1 MRGGGPK
8 ASTDRAPAR
17 IGLLLVVLLALL
29 VSATPAKAQT
39 ADTKPDCSGS
49 LQAEVDAAAPEST
62 VELAR
67 DCVYREMVTVD
78 KPLTLS
84 GGGEGG
90 IRGSDV
96 WEDWEERDRLWTSAK
111 PVPRFAAP
119 ERSVCEE
126 GTRRCLQ
133 HEQVFADGEPLV
145 QVDSDPEP
153 GQFALDAG
161 RRVVLAE
168 NPAGHRIEVT
178 TRPSWIVGAADDVTV
193 RGIAMKHAAE
203 TGVWNG
209 GCSRWVVEGNDL
221 SHAHE
226 KNLALTLGRDLAARG
241 NELHDA
247 GQLGMSSN
255 EADVEIVGNRVYG
268 NNTEGFS
275 AVWEAGG
282 MKVSQARTA
291 RISGNEVYRNGE
303 IGIWTDVV
311 NGAQTSVEISGNR
324 VHHNPRQGIRV
335 EITKNFVVRDNVL
348 WENGWGQGDS
358 YNGSGISV
366 NGSRD
371 GVVAGNV
378 LAWNA
383 SGIGVVQQDRDRAH
397 EQAYDTTA
405 NVRLEGNYIVQD
417 EVPGTSDHAAVF
429 WNGDANAVAGGAPS
443 ITSPEAVNGG
453 SNNAYWFDE
462 PEGATPRFKWDG
474 QIRALAEYDAT
485 PAERDGRYLTARE
498 KDVLLREHGLPE
510 SPEPHPA
517 PPDGPGGFFAE
528 VAVWARSLL
537 S

>member
-1 MRGGGPK
+1 MP
-8 ASTDRAPAR
+8 AYAP
-17 IGLLLVVLLALL
+17 LLLAALISLTFLA
-29 VSATPAKAQT
+29 APAKAQT
-39 ADTKPDCSGS
+39 PDPEPECPNS
-49 LQAEVDAAAPEST
+49 LQAKIDAAAPGST
-62 VELAR
+62 VELAGG
-67 DCVYREMVTVD
+67 CVYREMVTVD
-78 KPLTLS
+78 KPLTLD
-84 GGGEGG
+84 GGGEAE

-96 WEDWEERDRLWTSAK
+96 WKDWKERGGLWTSAE

-126 GTRRCLQ
+126 GTSRCLQ
-133 HEQVFADGEPLV
+133 HEQVFSDGEPLV
-145 QVDSDPEP
+145 RVDSDPKP
-153 GQFALDAG
+153 GEFALDAD
-161 RRVVLAE
+161 RRVILAE
-168 NPAGHRIEVT
+168 NSEGREIEVT
-178 TRPSWIVGAADDVTV
+178 TRPSWVVGASDDVAV
-193 RGIAMKHAAE
+193 RGISMKHAAE
-203 TGVWNG
+203 TGLWNG
-209 GCSRWVVEGNDL
+209 GYSRWMVESNDL

-226 KNLALTLGRDLAARG
+226 KNLALTLGRDLVARS

-255 EADVEIVGNRVYG
+255 EADVEIVGNRIYG

-282 MKVSQARTA
+282 MKVSQPRTA

-303 IGIWTDVV
+303 VGIWTDVV

-383 SGIGVVQQDRDRAH
+383 SGIGVVQQDRARAH

-405 NVRLEGNYIVQD
+405 NVRLEGNKIVQD

-429 WNGDANAVAGGAPS
+429 WNGDANAVAGGAPG
-443 ITSPEAVNGG
+443 ITAPEAGNGG

-474 QIRALAEYDAT
+474 QLGSLAEYEAT

-498 KDVLLREHGLPE
+498 KGALLREHGLPG
-510 SPEPHPA
+510 SPESHPA
-517 PPDGPGGFFAE
+517 PPGGPGGFVAE
-528 VAVWARSLL
+528 VVIWVRTLL